1 MKMKIIFPK
10 IYFEIERWKWN
21 DDYNMY
27 VSNLGNLKTASGKI
41 IYPKVGE
48 SGYMVISN
56 CYGKWIGVHR
66 LVMSTFKPISN
77 EDIMTVDHLD
87 HNKRN
92 NKLSNLEWVTQKENL
107 ERANNDIAK
116 DDIANL
122 YASEKVRCFGCNLP
136 ARVMNLEEA
145 VEFIIKRN
153 PKGFPSANKTRMM
166 KQIWECA
173 QKNGSAYSLK
183 WTVVKEE
190 IE

>member
-1 MKMKIIFPK
+1 MKIMLPK
-10 IYFEIERWKWN
+10 IHFEFEQWKWN
-21 DDYNMY
+21 NDYNMY
-27 VSNLGNLKTASGKI
+27 VSNLGNLKNAFGEVI
-41 IYPKVGE
+41 EPKVGE
-48 SGYMVISN
+48 NGYIVISN
-56 CYGKWIGVHR
+56 CYGKWIGIHR
-66 LVMSTFKPISN
+66 LVMSTFNPIPN
-77 EDIMTVDHLD
+77 KDTMTVDHLD

-92 NKLSNLEWVTQKENL
+92 NKLSNLEWVTREENL
-107 ERANNDIAK
+107 ERANNDIAPK
-116 DDIANL
+116 DDIVNL

-173 QKNGSAYSLK
+173 QKNGSAYSLT
-183 WTVVKEE
+183 WTMVEQG

>member
-1 MKMKIIFPK
+1 MKIILPK
-10 IYFEIERWKWN
+10 ICFEIERWKWN
-21 DDYNMY
+21 DEYNMY
-27 VSNLGNLKTASGKI
+27 VSNLGNLKTASGKV

-48 SGYMVISN
+48 GGYMVISN
-56 CYGKWIGVHR
+56 CYGKWIGIHR
-66 LVMSTFKPISN
+66 LVMNTFKPISN
-77 EDIMTVDHLD
+77 EDAMTVDHLD

-116 DDIANL
+116 DDMVNL
-122 YASEKVRCFGCNLP
+122 YATEKVRCFGCKLP

-153 PKGFPSANKTRMM
+153 PKGFPSANKGRMM

-173 QKNGSAYSLK
+173 QRNGSAYSLT
-183 WTVVKEE
+183 WTIVE
-190 IE
+190 

>member
-1 MKMKIIFPK
+1 
-10 IYFEIERWKWN
+10 
-21 DDYNMY
+21 
-27 VSNLGNLKTASGKI
+27 
-41 IYPKVGE
+41 
-48 SGYMVISN
+48 
-56 CYGKWIGVHR
+56 
-66 LVMSTFKPISN
+66 MSTFKPISN
-77 EDIMTVDHLD
+77 EDTMTVDHLD

-153 PKGFPSANKTRMM
+153 PKGFPSANKSRMM